1 MYSNS
6 DICTLIFIVHSLKL
20 RGYVLLTVSRLS
32 VVLPV
37 HADGTNSIS
46 ALLLCLP
53 QGSAF
58 LEATKLA
65 LTSAAI
71 RN

>member
-1 MYSNS
+1 MY
-6 DICTLIFIVHSLKL
+6 VHFMREKNKSVDSLKVCD
-20 RGYVLLTVSRLS
+20 YVLLTVSRLA

-37 HADGTNSIS
+37 HADDTNSIL

-65 LTSAAI
+65 LDSAAI